1 MTQIFVGHG
10 ERPGLARLVR
20 LAARDASRRTPL
32 DRLIRGA
39 EGIDI
44 RVFPH

>member
-1 MTQIFVGHG
+1 MDGMITQIYAGHSLRTDWR
-10 ERPGLARLVR
+10 ERLTGG
-20 LAARDASRRTPL
+20 PL
-32 DRLIRGA
+32 DRLIRRA